1 MDWTNEYGELKSGE
15 YVIELLGEEL
25 NISIKFAIETNGE
38 VVQDKLEITK
48 QS

>member
-15 YVIELLGEEL
+15 YVIELSGGEL
-25 NISIKFAIETNGE
+25 TISIKFVIEANGE